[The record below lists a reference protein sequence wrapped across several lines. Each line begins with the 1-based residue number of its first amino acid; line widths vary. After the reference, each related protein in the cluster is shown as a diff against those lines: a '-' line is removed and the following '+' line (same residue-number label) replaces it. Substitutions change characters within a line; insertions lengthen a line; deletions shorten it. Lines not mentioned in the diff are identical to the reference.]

1 MSRTDG
7 MLATFP
13 ATVPGRYRDW
23 ISVPRMTAPTVW
35 LATPDGLVSLDLI
48 AIELAMNGRRKGWT
62 LNRDEARY
70 AVRLM
75 LDRGVPYAVI
85 STRVGA
91 SAATLRSWFPG
102 EIEASADGRARARPS
117 KPAPERKPRLPA
129 QCGTYYGARAH
140 VRRKEPVCP
149 PCREAKNA
157 ADRYYRVHGTYV
169 GAPAVPSAMP

>member
-7 MLATFP
+7 MLSTFP
-13 ATVPGRYRDW
+13 VTVPGRNRDW

-35 LATPDGLVSLDLI
+35 MATSDGLVSLDLI

-62 LNRDEARY
+62 LSRDEAQY

-75 LDRGVPYAVI
+75 LDWGVPYAVI

-91 SAATLRSWFPG
+91 SAATLRAWFPG
-102 EIEASADGRARARPS
+102 EIEASTDGRARARPS
-117 KPAPERKPRLPA
+117 KPAPEGKPARVA
-129 QCGTYYGARAH
+129 QCGTYYGAQRH

-157 ADRYYRVHGTYV
+157 GDRHYRQHGTYK
-169 GAPAVPSAMP
+169 GAPSVTAVAS